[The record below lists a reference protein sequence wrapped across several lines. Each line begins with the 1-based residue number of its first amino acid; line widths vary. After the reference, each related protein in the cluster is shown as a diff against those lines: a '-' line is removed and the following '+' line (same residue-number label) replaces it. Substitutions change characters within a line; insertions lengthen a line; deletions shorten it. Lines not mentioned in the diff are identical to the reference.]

1 MVDTKEIKE
10 SLQRELDALAKAR
23 DELKLQLKLAKN
35 EARDEW
41 SRLETT
47 FERLQNEVKRIGVD
61 AKEPLKDIGAAARNL
76 LDELKNGYSRVK
88 SGVKSEVKEVKADVK
103 HAAD

>member
-1 MVDTKEIKE
+1 MVDTKELKE

-23 DELKLQLKLAKN
+23 DELKVQLALAKS

-47 FERLQNEVKRIGVD
+47 FERVQGDLKRIGSD
-61 AKEPLKDIGAAARNL
+61 AKEPLKDIGAATRNL
-76 LDELKNGYSRVK
+76 LEELKRGYERVK
-88 SGVKSEVKEVKADVK
+88 SDLKS
-103 HAAD
+103 

>member
-10 SLQRELDALAKAR
+10 SLQKELDALAKAR
-23 DELKLQLKLAKN
+23 DELKLQLKMAKN

-47 FERLQNEVKRIGVD
+47 FERLQSEVKRIGTD
-61 AKEPLKDIGAAARNL
+61 AKEPLKDIGVAARHL
-76 LDELKNGYSRVK
+76 LEELKGGYSRVK
-88 SGVKSEVKEVKADVK
+88 SGVKQEIKE
-103 HAAD
+103 AAD